1 MTAGSVACRLLGVL
15 LLIAGG
21 LALATS
27 GASAQ
32 TEVPPHLRVVTK
44 SLPPFVITGDS
55 TPQGFSMDLLD
66 KLAARLDFTYELQ
79 VVDTVAEQLQRVQN
93 GEADLAIAGI
103 SMTSE
108 REGMV
113 DFTYP
118 MFHSGLQILTSTSDE
133 GAAGTSQFQTVWP
146 LFAQLL
152 LLLVVVAH
160 LVWLIRSRNDESFPK
175 GYLRGIGEGLWFASE
190 SMATVGYGERRPRT
204 LWGHL
209 AAVFWMFLAIFIVA
223 NLTGSISA
231 DLVGQQI
238 QGTINGPDDLPGKR
252 VGTVAGTTSA
262 EYLESRDLTAV
273 EAGSIE
279 AMFDLL
285 NDGEVDAVVM
295 DSPVLRYYAADAG
308 AGLVR
313 LVGPVFSLQ
322 DYGIALPTGSPLR
335 EEVNRAL
342 LGMIEDG
349 SYERLEESWFGDG

>member
-1 MTAGSVACRLLGVL
+1 MTAGSVVRRLCLVL
-15 LLIAGG
+15 LLIGGG

-44 SLPPFVITGDS
+44 SLPPFVITGGS

-66 KLAARLDFTYELQ
+66 KLAARLNFTYELQ
-79 VVDTVAEQLQRVQN
+79 VVDSVADQLERVRN

-108 REGMV
+108 RERTV

-118 MFHSGLQILTSTSDE
+118 MFHSGLQILTSTTEDAEVS
-133 GAAGTSQFQTVWP
+133 GTSLFQTVWP
-146 LFAQLL
+146 LLAQLL

-160 LVWLIRSRNDESFPK
+160 LVWLVRSRRDESFPR
-175 GYLRGIGEGLWFASE
+175 GYLRGVGEGLWFASE
-190 SMATVGYGERRPRT
+190 SMATVGYGESRPRT

-252 VGTVAGTTSA
+252 VGTVARTTSA
-262 EYLESRDLTAV
+262 EYLESRDLTVV

-279 AMFDLL
+279 EMFDLL
-285 NDGEVDAVVM
+285 NRGQVDAVVM

-335 EEVNRAL
+335 EEINRAL
-342 LGMIEDG
+342 LEMIEDG
-349 SYERLEESWFGDG
+349 SYERLEQSWFGD